1 MIIMAWRAASLL
13 SLLMCSALWLPTVLV
28 MVNSHS
34 LNSSTFQLNL
44 HFVDKQLFFVDKKS
58 KNRHC
63 ILRGC
68 FFCAKFAIQ

>member
-1 MIIMAWRAASLL
+1 MAWRTASLL

-34 LNSSTFQLNL
+34 LNPSTSQLNL

-58 KNRHC
+58 KNQSC